1 MTWKVVRRNGFGFD
15 PFSELNRIN
24 RSMDQLF
31 GGYSSRCSAFPP
43 VNVWGGDN
51 EAVVT
56 AEIPGVDPKSLS
68 LSVTGDILAIEGE
81 RKADEIGADHI
92 FHRNE
97 RNSGAFSRAVRLP
110 YEIEGDAV
118 KATAANGILRIT
130 LARKE
135 SSKPRKIE
143 VQAE

>member
-1 MTWKVVRRNGFGFD
+1 MIWQVVSRNGVGFD
-15 PFSELNRIN
+15 PFSELGRME
-24 RSMDQLF
+24 RSMNRLF
-31 GGYSSRCSAFPP
+31 SDSFDHSASFPA
-43 VNVWGGDN
+43 VNVWSGEN

-56 AEIPGVDPKSLS
+56 AEVPGVDPKHVS
-68 LSVTGDILAIEGE
+68 LSVTGDVLTIEGE
-81 RKADEIGADHI
+81 RQTDEIGAEDI
-92 FHRNE
+92 LHRCE
-97 RNSGAFSRAVRLP
+97 RSSGKFSRSVRLP

-118 KATAANGILRIT
+118 KARMTNGILRVT